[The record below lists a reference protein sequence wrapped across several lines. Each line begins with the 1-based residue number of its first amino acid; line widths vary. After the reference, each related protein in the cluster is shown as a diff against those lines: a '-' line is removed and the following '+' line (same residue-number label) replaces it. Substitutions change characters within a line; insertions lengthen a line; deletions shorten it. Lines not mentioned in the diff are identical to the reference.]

1 LLISIVDT
9 LFRIYSWMLII
20 YILLSWFPV
29 NRYHPAVRLL
39 RDLTEPYLDIF
50 RRFIPPVGMI
60 DFSPIIAFFVLDL
73 IRRGVISFLAR
84 TLGGY

>member
-1 LLISIVDT
+1 MLINLVDT
-9 LFRIYSWMLII
+9 LFRVYSWMLII

-29 NRYHPAVRLL
+29 DRYHPAVRLL

-50 RRFIPPVGMI
+50 RRFLPTVGMI